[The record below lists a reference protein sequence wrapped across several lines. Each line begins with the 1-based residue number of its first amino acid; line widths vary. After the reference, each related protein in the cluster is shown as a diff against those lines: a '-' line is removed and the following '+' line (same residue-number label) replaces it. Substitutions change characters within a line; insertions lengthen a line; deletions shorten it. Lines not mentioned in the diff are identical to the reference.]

1 MLTRQPLLSRGMRG
15 TFHINSGTVGSN
27 SYYMDWSD
35 VDALNAD
42 GNEIAGQSATARLVG
57 RRTSGPSWWA

>member
-1 MLTRQPLLSRGMRG
+1 MRG

-57 RRTSGPSWWA
+57 RRASGPSWWA